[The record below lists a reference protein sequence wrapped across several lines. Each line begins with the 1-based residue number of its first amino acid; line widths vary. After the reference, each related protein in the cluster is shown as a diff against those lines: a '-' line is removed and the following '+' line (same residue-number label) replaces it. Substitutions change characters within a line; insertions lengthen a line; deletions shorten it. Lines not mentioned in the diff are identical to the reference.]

1 MQRKTLRLWLF
12 LGFAYLLGCT
22 TLPAP
27 KQPERSVPHA
37 ILTFPSSMRVLSL
50 NDQQI
55 DTLTHLNQLRVIPGQ
70 HTLRFMHRNEGVDGS
85 AEHAGQLAAPFIL
98 DVHAGITYHFES
110 KT

>member
-1 MQRKTLRLWLF
+1 MQWKTRWLWLF
-12 LGFAYLLGCT
+12 LGLAYLLGCT
-22 TLPAP
+22 TLPTP
-27 KQPERSVPHA
+27 QQPERAATHA
-37 ILTFPSSMRVLSL
+37 ILTFPSSMRLLSL

-55 DTLTHLNQLRVIPGQ
+55 DTLTHLSQLRVPPGQ
-70 HTLRFMHRNEGVDGS
+70 HTLRFMHRNEGIDGS